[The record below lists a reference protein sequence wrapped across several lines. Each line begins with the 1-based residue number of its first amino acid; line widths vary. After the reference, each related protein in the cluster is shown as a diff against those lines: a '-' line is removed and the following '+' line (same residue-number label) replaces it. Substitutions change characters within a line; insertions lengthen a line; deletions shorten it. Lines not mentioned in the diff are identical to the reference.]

1 MTSTDH
7 ILNIAS
13 SQQRQ
18 FRRADIMSALSL
30 KEDSAA
36 SLDMQLK
43 RMVMSGRL
51 VRVAHGVY
59 SLPQDSKPVF
69 LYQPSEFEN
78 NTAKQIKERF
88 PFIDFCIWNSSAL
101 TSFMQ
106 HVPSSHIMFVDVE
119 RVAMD
124 AVFYFLQEI
133 ITDKSLLLNPD
144 KTECERYITNDEV
157 IVVRPLIN
165 EAPCTQNG
173 QTPTP
178 TIEKMLVDANGD
190 KELTFM
196 QGAELYTIY
205 KNVFD
210 SYDVNRSK
218 LLRYASRRNRKE
230 KTIQILNA
238 EDL

>member
-1 MTSTDH
+1 MTSTEH
-7 ILNIAS
+7 ILKLAAC
-13 SQQRQ
+13 QQRQ
-18 FRRADIMSALSL
+18 FRRADIMSDLSQ
-30 KEDSAA
+30 KEGSAA
-36 SLDMQLK
+36 SLDVQLK
-43 RMVMSGRL
+43 RMVLSGRL

-59 SLPQDSKPVF
+59 SLPQNSKPMF
-69 LYQPSEFEN
+69 QYQPSEFEN
-78 NTAKQIKERF
+78 STSKLIKEKF

-124 AVFYFLQEI
+124 AVFSSLQEV
-133 ITDKSLLLNPD
+133 ITDKHLLLNPD
-144 KTECERYITNDEV
+144 KTECEHYITNDDV

-173 QTPTP
+173 QTPIP

-205 KNVFD
+205 RNAFD

-230 KTIQILNA
+230 KTIQILNT
-238 EDL
+238 ENL